1 MRTINSRFDLIM
13 YLYSSIDCYHSYAA
27 EERVPN
33 FGEVQQT
40 AANIKHYRTLVVPI
54 TLKFHITS

>member
-1 MRTINSRFDLIM
+1 M

-27 EERVPN
+27 DERVPN

-40 AANIKHYRTLVVPI
+40 AANIKQLHCRALVVPI
-54 TLKFHITS
+54 TLKLHITS